1 MTIEVDLF
9 ILFGFFLNIFSIFI
23 IITRARIKLE
33 HRLSLCET
41 YLKVILTQLKI
52 DTTSTD

>member
-1 MTIEVDLF
+1 MTIEIDLF